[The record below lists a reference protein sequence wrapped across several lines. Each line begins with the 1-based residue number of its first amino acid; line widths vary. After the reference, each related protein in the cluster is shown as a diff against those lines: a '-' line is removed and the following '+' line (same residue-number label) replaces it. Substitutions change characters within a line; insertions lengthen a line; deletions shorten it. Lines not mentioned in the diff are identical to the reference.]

1 MKMTGIDVSKL
12 AAQDAYKLLLGSVA
26 PRPIAWVS
34 TISAAGVTNLA
45 PFSFFNAICSNPP
58 AVLFCPSN
66 PVDREVKDTLRNV
79 RETRQFVV
87 NIVNEANVEKANL
100 TSATCPYGVSEFAE
114 VGLTPLESMV
124 VLPPRVAESPIH
136 LECELIQVVEVGEP
150 AVGSGNVV
158 IGRLVYAHVAEEAW
172 NGARHHIDI
181 GKIKP
186 VARLAG
192 NEYTPVREAF
202 SLKRPG

>member
-1 MKMTGIDVSKL
+1 MRMMGIDISKL
-12 AAQDAYKLLLGSVA
+12 PAQEAYKILLGAVA

-45 PFSFFNAICSNPP
+45 PFSFFNGICSKPP

-87 NIVNEANVEKANL
+87 NIVTESNVEKANL
-100 TSATCPYGVSEFAE
+100 TSATYPFGVSEFEE
-114 VGLTPLESMV
+114 VGLTPLESV
-124 VLPPRVAESPIH
+124 VVRPPRVAESPIH
-136 LECELIQVVEVGEP
+136 LECELIQIVEVGEP
-150 AVGSGNVV
+150 APGSGNVV
-158 IGRLVYAHVAEEAW
+158 IGRVVYAHVAEEAW

-181 GKIKP
+181 GKIKQ
-186 VARLAG
+186 VSRLAG
-192 NEYTPVREAF
+192 NNYAPVREVF
-202 SLKRPG
+202 SLQRPG

>member
-1 MKMTGIDVSKL
+1 MRMMGIDLSKL
-12 AAQDAYKLLLGSVA
+12 PAQEAYKILLGAVA

-45 PFSFFNAICSNPP
+45 PFSFFNGICSNPP

-87 NIVNEANVEKANL
+87 NIVTESSVEKANL
-100 TSATCPYGVSEFAE
+100 TSATYPFGVSEFEE
-114 VGLTPLESMV
+114 VGLTPLESV
-124 VLPPRVAESPIH
+124 VVQPPRVAESPIH
-136 LECELIQVVEVGEP
+136 LECELMQIVEVGEP
-150 AVGSGNVV
+150 APGSGNVV
-158 IGRLVYAHVAEEAW
+158 IGRVVYVHVAEEAW

-181 GKIKP
+181 GKIQP
-186 VARLAG
+186 VSRLAG
-192 NEYTPVREAF
+192 NNYAPVREVF